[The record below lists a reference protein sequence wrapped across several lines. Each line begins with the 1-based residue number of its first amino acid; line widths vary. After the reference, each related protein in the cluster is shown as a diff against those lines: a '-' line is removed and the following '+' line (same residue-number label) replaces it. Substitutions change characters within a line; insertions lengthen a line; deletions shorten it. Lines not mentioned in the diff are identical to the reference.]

1 MSNLSQTT
9 IEQILASADTPK
21 LKVDELVKLAYAAI
35 AEAEVLAEAGSFT
48 FSFELTYGMGGTYGE
63 QWDASRD
70 EEGNTPYGWNASSQ
84 SC

>member
-1 MSNLSQTT
+1 MTKQVT
-9 IEQILASADTPK
+9 IEQILSSADTPK

-35 AEAEVLAEAGSFT
+35 AEAEALAEAGR
-48 FSFELTYGMGGTYGE
+48 FSFSFDLSYGMGGHYGE
-63 QWDASRD
+63 QWDASSD